1 MASACPMP
9 SALSGIEMATWKA
22 LTGAGLALSGHKFK
36 QCKQDDQAII
46 LHSVLDRHQAA
57 LCRIIGR
64 ECLGNLDQP
73 VGQQKHTGV
82 QS

>member
-46 LHSVLDRHQAA
+46 LRLDSGSQNRRHFDQIVA
-57 LCRIIGR
+57 LRGERRCSR
-64 ECLGNLDQP
+64 
-73 VGQQKHTGV
+73 
-82 QS
+82 